1 MLKTHM
7 VACLMATGLIAAPA
21 LAQTSPTA
29 PATNTAPVTTPAG
42 PAGSTMGANP
52 NATTGANTGNANMAG
67 GSFMTQ
73 REPGMY
79 SASEIIGKDV
89 LGANN
94 EDIGEIGDVL
104 IDRSGQ
110 VRAVVVD
117 VGGFL
122 GIGETHVAIPM
133 QQVQMRS
140 NQQNAGTTGTAG
152 TTAGNTT
159 GSTGTTATTG
169 TTGTA
174 GQNTAAGTNN
184 SQNQAAAGANSGAA
198 DMVIVVM
205 TTKEQLQNA
214 PKFEEGARRQ

>member
-7 VACLMATGLIAAPA
+7 AVCLMATGLIAAPA

-52 NATTGANTGNANMAG
+52 NATTGAAAGNATMAG

-79 SASEIIGKDV
+79 SASELIGKDV
-89 LGANN
+89 MGANN

-104 IDRSGQ
+104 IDRNGQ

-133 QQVQMRS
+133 QQVQMRP
-140 NQQNAGTTGTAG
+140 NQRNAATTGTAG
-152 TTAGNTT
+152 TTAAGNTT
-159 GSTGTTATTG
+159 GSTGTTTTTG
-169 TTGTA
+169 ATGTA
-174 GQNTAAGTNN
+174 GQNTAA
-184 SQNQAAAGANSGAA
+184 AGNRGAD

-205 TTKEQLQNA
+205 TTKDQLKNA

>member
-7 VACLMATGLIAAPA
+7 AVCLMATGLIAAPA
-21 LAQTSPTA
+21 LAQTSTTA

-52 NATTGANTGNANMAG
+52 NATTGANAGNAQMAG

-79 SASEIIGKDV
+79 SASELIGKDV
-89 LGANN
+89 MGANN

-133 QQVQMRS
+133 QQVQMRP
-140 NQQNAGTTGTAG
+140 NQQNAGMTGS

-174 GQNTAAGTNN
+174 GQST
-184 SQNQAAAGANSGAA
+184 AAGANNAQNQSAASGNRGAA

>member
-52 NATTGANTGNANMAG
+52 NATTGASTGNATMAG

-79 SASEIIGKDV
+79 SASELIGKDV
-89 LGANN
+89 MGANN

-133 QQVQMRS
+133 QQVQMRP
-140 NQQNAGTTGTAG
+140 NQRNAATTGTAG
-152 TTAGNTT
+152 TTAAGNTT
-159 GSTGTTATTG
+159 GSTGTTTTTG
-169 TTGTA
+169 ATGTA
-174 GQNTAAGTNN
+174 GQNTAAGTT
-184 SQNQAAAGANSGAA
+184 QNQSAASGNRGAD

-205 TTKEQLQNA
+205 TTKDQLKNA